1 MKKWWTDAANWLA
14 QAERRDCELRSGSV
28 QSIPAEDVFAE
39 ARAILAG
46 GMHGVLDQTARL

>member
-1 MKKWWTDAANWLA
+1 MKKWWTDAASWLA
-14 QAERRDCELRSGSV
+14 EAERRDCELQSGSV
-28 QSIPAEDVFAE
+28 QSIPAEDVLAE